1 MSTIAS
7 NQLGADRVDDKA
19 ATSAAGSRAASDARA
34 AAETLKS
41 DLKQAART
49 VEVDAEHAARTVGA
63 EARHAASTVKS
74 EARHAASSLKSEV
87 KDAAAAARD
96 AAKDARDA
104 VKDAVKDVPALDR
117 LAASRNQLRSAM
129 MEITHPRERESLVS
143 GGVGDLANRLLD
155 RARGLPGAALL
166 IETVQSWWYE
176 HPLRT
181 VGMVAE
187 DASRRIVRPIAARN
201 PLGLVLTAAGVGAL
215 LALSR
220 PWRWALRPALFIG
233 LVPKLATHALRR
245 MPTDSWMQ
253 MASSMI
259 NSRGRKKPRPAAPS
273 GGRTSSTPASA
284 SRPSPAATSA
294 TAAAPAEQASSLP

>member
-7 NQLGADRVDDKA
+7 NQIGADRVDEKS
-19 ATSAAGSRAASDARA
+19 ATAGARAASDARA

-41 DLKQAART
+41 DLKHAART
-49 VEVDAEHAARTVGA
+49 VEVDAKHAARTVGA

-74 EARHAASSLKSEV
+74 ETRHAASSLKSEV
-87 KDAAAAARD
+87 KDAAATAKDAARD
-96 AAKDARDA
+96 AKDAL
-104 VKDAVKDVPALDR
+104 KDAAKDVPALDR

-129 MEITHPRERESLVS
+129 MEISHPPERESLVS
-143 GGVGDLANRLLD
+143 GGIGELANRLLD

-181 VGMVAE
+181 VGIVAE